1 VTYIYNPQ
9 QLEPAENTF
18 ITALAFASS
27 TGILTAT
34 RNDGVQLNTTSLDDR
49 YVQENTH
56 TTSATFNTSDGV
68 LTLNQTDPT
77 GTVTVDLDGRFP
89 TENTHLNSATL
100 GVDNVLSLGMV
111 NPTSTITVDLSS
123 LSDLNTH
130 LDSAS
135 FNPTTKVLS
144 LIMVNPSSTITVDL
158 SGIEDTN
165 TFVTSA
171 NFVDGTLNLNR
182 NDGATVSVDLDGR
195 YATQNTHLNSAAF
208 NSENRELRLGMVNP
222 ASEFVVEIPGGPD
235 ENTFITE
242 LGFNADTGDIT
253 ATRND
258 AVTVTANLN
267 GRYVTENTHLQSA
280 NFVTD
285 TGTLNLVMTDP
296 ASTISVDISGVTG
309 ENTHLD
315 SASFNPS
322 TKILSLIMVNPS
334 STITVDLSGI
344 EDTNTFVTSANFVD
358 GTLNLNRNDG
368 ATVSVDLDGRYS
380 RINTHLNAASFDTGT
395 RDLTLTTTD
404 PEVDYVVN
412 IPISPDEN
420 TFLTSLAFN
429 TNSGELIATLNND
442 ETVTVDLDG
451 RFNLIS
457 NNTHVSAGSF
467 DPNTGNITLTLVN
480 PSSTIT
486 IPISDV
492 SGQNT
497 HLDSASLDDQTL
509 NLNMINPE
517 STIDVDLGELVDGK
531 YLPINFDEE
540 QADFQTLLEPGVYAA
555 SASGIGAPSGLVG
568 AQNYISVYSQKD
580 GDDVISATQIWTT
593 GTNTF
598 NRNIDP
604 PRLWMRTY
612 DTSAG
617 YSFFSPWKEITTGGI
632 NAFLETDFGEEYRDF
647 NNSRYRKSG
656 YYRVDNIQNWDNKPS
671 TIPSSSLSN
680 ILNTVMNP
688 TSTLYPDRGYG
699 FQELHSVDADS
710 PTFHLRKWRRT
721 FQSTNPDN
729 IIYTDWFEYNIQ
741 GQRVHTEALDIFKV
755 TSNISMI
762 DVAGKRVIDVGIGQ
776 SFSISRFNNGIQGQR
791 LDVIKTNFSGL
802 VTILNAA
809 EHNGGN
815 IRTPTGGNSHTILRY
830 YRGASFIYQN
840 GYWWP
845 LFSNSTS

>member
-1 VTYIYNPQ
+1 MTYIYNPQ

-34 RNDGVQLNTTSLDDR
+34 RNDGVQINTTSLDDR
-49 YVQENTH
+49 YVQENTR

-100 GVDNVLSLGMV
+100 GGDNVLSLGMI

-158 SGIEDTN
+158 SGIEDSN

-171 NFVDGTLNLNR
+171 DFVDGTLNLNR
-182 NDGATVSVDLDGR
+182 NDGV
-195 YATQNTHLNSAAF
+195 
-208 NSENRELRLGMVNP
+208 
-222 ASEFVVEIPGGPD
+222 
-235 ENTFITE
+235 
-242 LGFNADTGDIT
+242 
-253 ATRND
+253 
-258 AVTVTANLN
+258 
-267 GRYVTENTHLQSA
+267 
-280 NFVTD
+280 
-285 TGTLNLVMTDP
+285 
-296 ASTISVDISGVTG
+296 
-309 ENTHLD
+309 
-315 SASFNPS
+315 
-322 TKILSLIMVNPS
+322 
-334 STITVDLSGI
+334 
-344 EDTNTFVTSANFVD
+344 
-358 GTLNLNRNDG
+358 
-368 ATVSVDLDGRYS
+368 TVSVDLDGRYS

-395 RDLTLTTTD
+395 RNLTLTTTD

-457 NNTHVSAGSF
+457 NNTHVSSGSF

-492 SGQNT
+492 AGQNT

-531 YLPINFDEE
+531 YLPINFDDE
-540 QADFQTLLEPGVYAA
+540 QANFNTLLEPGVYAA
-555 SASGIGAPSGLVG
+555 SATGVGRPDGLIG

-593 GTNTF
+593 GTNTT

-612 DTSAG
+612 DASG
-617 YSFFSPWKEITTGGI
+617 EFPFMSPWKEITTGGI
-632 NAFLETDFGEEYRDF
+632 NGYLDSDFGIGYRDF
-647 NNSRYRKSG
+647 NDSRYRQSG
-656 YYRVDNIQNWDNKPS
+656 YYRVNNIQDWDNGP
-671 TIPSSSLSN
+671 TNIPLASSSN

-699 FQELHSVDADS
+699 YQELHSVDADAD
-710 PTFHLRKWRRT
+710 TFHLRKWRRT
-721 FQSTNPDN
+721 FQSTDPDN

-741 GQRVHTEALDIFKV
+741 GQRVNIETLDIFKV
-755 TSNISMI
+755 VDESSTVN
-762 DVAGKRVIDVGIGQ
+762 VAGKRVIDVGINK
-776 SFSISRFNNGIQGQR
+776 SFTIRTFTGGVQGQR
-791 LDVIKTNFSGL
+791 IDVIKTSNTAMVQIGTVHPTL
-802 VTILNAA
+802 
-809 EHNGGN
+809 GGN
-815 IRTPTGGNSHTILRY
+815 IYSPSGESNVVLRY
-830 YRGASFIYQN
+830 FRGASFIYQN
-840 GYWWP
+840 GFWFP